1 MKKKI
6 YKYLETL
13 LIYFV
18 SRFSE
23 AKNKLIENH
32 NKEYDPSR
40 NVPFELENF
49 KPFNY
54 PKYPNIVHEKIK
66 PVSTFSPWRSDRE
79 FMIMFEELK
88 KYTYLDI
95 YRLYELF
102 YLAKSVSALKG
113 DFLEVGVAKGGSGV
127 MLARILKSMNVKK
140 KIFLADTFAGVVNT
154 SIKDTAYQDGMH
166 SYKENE
172 VINLL
177 KKFECLNNSI
187 ILKGMF
193 PKENYQHFDNKSLCF
208 VHIDVDVYQ
217 STKDVLEF
225 VNNKV
230 VKNGLIII
238 DDYGFAGCEG
248 ATQAVMDFIKVN
260 QKQYAFIHNI
270 NGHAILLKL

>member
-1 MKKKI
+1 
-6 YKYLETL
+6 
-13 LIYFV
+13 
-18 SRFSE
+18 
-23 AKNKLIENH
+23 
-32 NKEYDPSR
+32 
-40 NVPFELENF
+40 
-49 KPFNY
+49 
-54 PKYPNIVHEKIK
+54 
-66 PVSTFSPWRSDRE
+66 
-79 FMIMFEELK
+79 MIIFEELK
-88 KYTYLDI
+88 KYTFLDI

-113 DFLEVGVAKGGSGV
+113 DFLEVGVAAGGSGV
-127 MLARILKSMNVKK
+127 MLVRIIKSMNVEK
-140 KIFLADTFAGVVNT
+140 KIFLADTFTGVVNT

-166 SYKENE
+166 SFKEDV

-177 KKFECLNNSI
+177 EKFECINNSI
-187 ILKGMF
+187 ILKGIF
-193 PKENYQHFDNKSLCF
+193 PKENYQHFDNNSLCF

-248 ATQAVMDFIKVN
+248 ATQAVTDFIKVN
-260 QKQYAFIHNI
+260 QKQFAFIHNI